1 MTEAKPKGISRI
13 KLSLEVVKINPDGSE
28 GESRMAED
36 INSWV
41 KQWPDIIGMMF
52 ETGASL
58 GGSTS
63 GVLDTG
69 SGERTIEEADGAAQA
84 SVGPRAN
91 ALINDNSFGIQVGT
105 GDTAVA
111 VDDDSLATSIVEGTS
126 SGQLTHQAV
135 TFSAKTAISGGYR
148 FSISRQVDNA
158 SGGTITVKEI
168 GLVVEQRISG
178 PGIGDFLVL
187 RDLVTQIILDTE
199 SFIFRYHMDWIS

>member
-1 MTEAKPKGISRI
+1 MIEAEPKGISRI
-13 KLSLEVVKINPDGSE
+13 KLSLEVVKVNPDGSE

-58 GGSTS
+58 GGSTG

-69 SGERTIEEADGAAQA
+69 SVSRTIEEADGAVAT
-84 SVGPRAN
+84 VGPRAN

-111 VDDDSLATSIVEGTS
+111 ADDDSLATLIVEGTS

-135 TFSAKTAISGGYR
+135 TFSLKTAISGGYR

-158 SGGTITVKEI
+158 SGGTITVEEI